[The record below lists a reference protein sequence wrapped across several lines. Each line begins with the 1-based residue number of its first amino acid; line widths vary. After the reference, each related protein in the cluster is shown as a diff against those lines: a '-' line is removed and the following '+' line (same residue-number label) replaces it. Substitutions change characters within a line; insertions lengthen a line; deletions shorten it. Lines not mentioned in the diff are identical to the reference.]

1 MGTGGKMAHVIGMT
15 LVTGPVA
22 NEGGPF
28 DFRGNDH
35 GALDARTG
43 AKDDSQPGGR
53 CGKTPPPT
61 QARATNGKHALK
73 VAKPSSPVQADSE
86 NFTGN
91 HLACDAA
98 AH

>member
-1 MGTGGKMAHVIGMT
+1 MGTGRKMAHVVRMT
-15 LVTGPVA
+15 FVAGPVA
-22 NEGGPF
+22 NEGGSF
-28 DFRGNDH
+28 DFRGHDH
-35 GALDARTG
+35 RALDARTG
-43 AKDDSQPGGR
+43 AKNDSQSSGR
-53 CGKTPPPT
+53 CGKTPPAA

-98 AH
+98 AR